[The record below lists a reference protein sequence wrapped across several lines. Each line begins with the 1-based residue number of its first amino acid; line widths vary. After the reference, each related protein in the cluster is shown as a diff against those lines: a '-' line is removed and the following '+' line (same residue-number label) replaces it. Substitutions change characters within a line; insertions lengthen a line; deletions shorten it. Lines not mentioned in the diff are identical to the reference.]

1 MKIKLTPP
9 KKSTFMFAF
18 WVGMASFVCFAFDI
32 TTLAYF
38 LALAALVDIL
48 AGNYFKDY

>member
-1 MKIKLTPP
+1 MKLKLTPP

-18 WVGMASFVCFAFDI
+18 WVGIASFICFAFGV

-48 AGNYFKDY
+48 AGNYFEGY